1 MSANQLAG
9 IIERDPEIQGGVPV
23 FCGTRVPVQ
32 SLFDHLEAG
41 DSIETFLEGFCSVKR
56 HQVIRLLEIYRAETL
71 ALAV

>member
-41 DSIETFLEGFCSVKR
+41 DSIETFLAGFCSVKR
-56 HQVIRLLEIYRAETL
+56 HQVIKLLEIYRAETL
-71 ALAV
+71 ALAG

>member
-1 MSANQLAG
+1 MSASQFASV
-9 IIERDPEIQGGVPV
+9 IECDPEILGGTPV

-41 DSIETFLEGFCSVKR
+41 DSIEYFLEGFRSVKR
-56 HQVIRLLEIYRAETL
+56 EQVIHLLEIYRAETL